1 MGSRLYFQLLGLL
14 VLLLTVFTPRPSTC
28 TRPLNNNN
36 NNIILLPAASA
47 VSMMPKERSSSED
60 QRQLPGAGTSSSY
73 EWLLD
78 RKPRGKPPPSA
89 PSKRTN

>member
-28 TRPLNNNN
+28 TRPLPLN

-47 VSMMPKERSSSED
+47 VSMMPRERSSSSYD
-60 QRQLPGAGTSSSY
+60 Y

>member
-47 VSMMPKERSSSED
+47 VSMMPRERSSSED
-60 QRQLPGAGTSSSY
+60 QRQLPAAGSGY
-73 EWLLD
+73 EWLLN

>member
-36 NNIILLPAASA
+36 NNNIILLPAASA

-60 QRQLPGAGTSSSY
+60 QRQLPGAGSGY
-73 EWLLD
+73 EWLLN

>member
-28 TRPLNNNN
+28 TRPLPLN

-47 VSMMPKERSSSED
+47 VSMMPRERSSSED
-60 QRQLPGAGTSSSY
+60 QRQLPAAGSGY
-73 EWLLD
+73 EWLLN
-78 RKPRGKPPPSA
+78 RKPRGKPLPSA

>member
-36 NNIILLPAASA
+36 NIIILLPAASA

-60 QRQLPGAGTSSSY
+60 QRQLPGAGSGY
-73 EWLLD
+73 EWLLN

>member
-28 TRPLNNNN
+28 TRPLSNNN

-60 QRQLPGAGTSSSY
+60 QRQLPGAGSGY
-73 EWLLD
+73 EWLLN

>member
-28 TRPLNNNN
+28 SRPLPLNNN
-36 NNIILLPAASA
+36 ILLLPAASA

-60 QRQLPGAGTSSSY
+60 QRQLPGAGSGY
-73 EWLLD
+73 EWLLN